1 MVLRFCDK
9 NKALVKQYIQNNRR
23 LPSGKDL
30 ELDTAGA
37 CKNDK
42 PFVAPAAR
50 YVLKEGKVSWFV
62 VDTTSNR
69 VVIITRTNG
78 AKIMVKPGTT
88 EQDVEVK
95 DAGWTWGNDRA
106 GSAPGREKARLAK
119 WPQEWCFLMTRGGFD
134 FKNCKASISGSHTLF
149 GHVE

>member
-1 MVLRFCDK
+1 MTFPLEDIETKVFARGQPSPDSRNNVALANAKTVFAAFNKWYCALCDK

-95 DAGWTWGNDRA
+95 DAGWTWG
-106 GSAPGREKARLAK
+106 E
-119 WPQEWCFLMTRGGFD
+119 
-134 FKNCKASISGSHTLF
+134 
-149 GHVE
+149 